1 MQAGCTL
8 PWMPPTFLLKT
19 ASHAPYL
26 YLKVQCLPAYY
37 CIFVP
42 TDQKVKINMMEVGV
56 EDMGF
61 RVLECFTHL
70 FTLKLQ
76 NNLGKNICV
85 SLYASFYCLVLIV
98 FQFWCAEAYLNKLER
113 KKNSSSC

>member
-1 MQAGCTL
+1 
-8 PWMPPTFLLKT
+8 MPPTFLLKT

-42 TDQKVKINMMEVGV
+42 TDQKVKINIMELGV

-61 RVLECFTHL
+61 KV
-70 FTLKLQ
+70 
-76 NNLGKNICV
+76 
-85 SLYASFYCLVLIV
+85 FYTFI
-98 FQFWCAEAYLNKLER
+98 YL
-113 KKNSSSC
+113 